1 MTCAEARD
9 QLDRFLAGSLES
21 AERESVE
28 RHLTT
33 CPECRRDLD
42 SSQFLVDQVA
52 GIRRE
57 VAPPSDLWIGIAP
70 RIGRGVRRVSIPI
83 WRLAAAAVVL
93 VGATSALT
101 VAVLRRPPVEVP
113 VRFATTEASYQQTAL
128 ELANLYQQVRDS
140 LAPETR
146 QVLERNL
153 AVIERALSE
162 AREALN
168 ADPANRTIEA
178 IVVAAWQRK
187 IEFLERAASLS
198 WES

>member
-1 MTCAEARD
+1 MTCAETRD
-9 QLDRFLAGSLES
+9 RLDRFLAGSLES
-21 AERESVE
+21 AERESVA

-33 CPECRRDLD
+33 CSECRHDLE
-42 SSQFLVDQVA
+42 SSRFLVNRVA

-57 VAPPSDLWIGIAP
+57 VAPPSDLWAGIAP
-70 RIGRGVRRVSIPI
+70 RIGKGVRRVSIPI

-93 VGATSALT
+93 VSTSSALT

-113 VRFATTEASYQQTAL
+113 ARFATTEASYQQAAL
-128 ELANLYQQVRDS
+128 QLADLYQQVRDS

-146 QVLERNL
+146 LVLERNL

-162 AREALN
+162 AREALK

-198 WES
+198 QRS